1 MADLSEYEQVR
12 ADNISRIEAF
22 LASIGMDQTT
32 TSIRVASQA
41 SRATSSSKRGVSKRK
56 APEAAVPARRSS
68 RYVAIYMCVSLS
80 LYLSIAVV
88 LTLLSPPNTE

>member
-12 ADNISRIEAF
+12 ADNISRNEAF

-41 SRATSSSKRGVSKRK
+41 SRATSASKRGVSKRK

-68 RYVAIYMCVSLS
+68 RYVAMYICVYLCLSVSLS
-80 LYLSIAVV
+80 QSC
-88 LTLLSPPNTE
+88 